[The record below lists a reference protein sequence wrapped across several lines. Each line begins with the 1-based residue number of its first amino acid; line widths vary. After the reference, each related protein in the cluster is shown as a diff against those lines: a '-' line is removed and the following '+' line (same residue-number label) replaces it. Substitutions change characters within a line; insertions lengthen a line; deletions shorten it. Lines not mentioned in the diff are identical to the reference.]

1 MTIFNKRPLAA
12 SVASAMLLSAAS
24 TQVLAQ
30 QEIDEI
36 VVVGSQ
42 IRGAQISDALPVS
55 VMNELDIEALAVS
68 SLSSLTTKI
77 LSNCVRAPTPNNCE
91 LTLSTIVPAKPVVV
105 PPDVMTGYKL

>member
-12 SVASAMLLSAAS
+12 SVASAMLLSAAC

-55 VMNELDIEALAVS
+55 VMNELDIEALGVNSGDELLEFMAEQGAEFFQR
-68 SLSSLTTKI
+68 
-77 LSNCVRAPTPNNCE
+77 VRKY
-91 LTLSTIVPAKPVVV
+91 L
-105 PPDVMTGYKL
+105 GRR